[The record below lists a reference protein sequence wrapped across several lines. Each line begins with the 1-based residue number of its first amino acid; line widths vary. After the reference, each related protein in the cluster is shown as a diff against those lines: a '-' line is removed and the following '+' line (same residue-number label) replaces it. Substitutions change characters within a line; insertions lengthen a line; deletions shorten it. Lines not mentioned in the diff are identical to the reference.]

1 MFDRMK
7 PANSRTPRQCHM
19 SWIFA
24 VILRG
29 ILNTQWSLEKPTKEK
44 VLLPMRVNLSGF
56 SVECTFS

>member
-1 MFDRMK
+1 MFDKIK
-7 PANSRTPRQCHM
+7 PANSRTPRQGRM
-19 SWIFA
+19 SYIFA
-24 VILRG
+24 IILSG